1 MIKAQKLQKW
11 TYFALGATVLV
22 LFVLPPVL
30 PAYIVILLTQ
40 SLIFCIVAMSLDLL
54 VGYTNLGSLGHAAY
68 FAIGAYTTAILV
80 TRYHVGFAGCLLSSI
95 GVAAAG
101 AALLGLLAL
110 KAAGVYF
117 LLITLAIAMT
127 LWGLIYRWTS
137 MTGGENGIVGIPRPD
152 LGLSLNLI
160 NPVYFYFF
168 ILFCF
173 IICSIFIF
181 LLVRS
186 PFGRT
191 LMGIRDSESRMKV
204 LGFNVWLHKYLAYII
219 AGAFAGVGGNLYAY
233 YNSFVSPN
241 NASLSQC
248 LEIVLM
254 VSMGGPGTMIGA
266 NLGSFIITFL
276 KNLVSVYTK
285 RWMMILAVVYVMSAL
300 YAPEGILGLLKQ
312 FQRQRLKGAQ
322 P

>member
-1 MIKAQKLQKW
+1 VIQVEKKQKW
-11 TYFALGATVLV
+11 SFIALGATSLV
-22 LFVLPPVL
+22 LLALPPVL
-30 PAYIVILLTQ
+30 PAYVVILLTQ

-54 VGYTNLGSLGHAAY
+54 VGYTNMGSLGHAGY

-80 TRYHVGFAGCLLSSI
+80 TRYQFGFAGSLFSSI
-95 GVAAAG
+95 GMAVG
-101 AALLGLLAL
+101 ASALLGLLAL
-110 KAAGVYF
+110 RAAGIYF

-137 MTGGENGIVGIPRPD
+137 MTGGENGIVGIPRPA
-152 LGLSLNLI
+152 LGLPLDMV
-160 NPVYFYFF
+160 NPVHFYYF
-168 ILFCF
+168 ILLCF
-173 IICSIFIF
+173 VVCSFLIF

-191 LMGIRDSESRMKV
+191 LMGIRDSESRMRV

-219 AGAFAGVGGNLYAY
+219 AGGFAGVGGNLYAY

-241 NASLSQC
+241 NASLGQC

-266 NLGSFIITFL
+266 NLGAFIITFL
-276 KNLVSVYTK
+276 KNMVSVYTK
-285 RWMMILAVVYVMSAL
+285 RWTMILAAVYVLFAL
-300 YAPEGILGLLKQ
+300 YAPEGIVGLLKQ